1 MRRPSLR
8 SAAAVGDSAGT
19 VPPSR
24 PRPPACTDAGGA
36 VALRRVPPAQSARTA
51 HAGAACLVA
60 DIASRVHRTRSVVHL
75 RTLTPA
81 RSRSYLP
88 VMTPTLAQLRYL
100 VAVADCRSITSAAAS
115 VFVAQSALS
124 RAVQAMERDLGVD
137 LLARRGR
144 GVELTPEGARV
155 VRLAR
160 TVLDAVEAIDDI
172 GTAHGNTAR
181 TTLNLVTTP
190 TLALDLASDL
200 VPAYS
205 ARHPGVDVHLQQYD
219 GREALVQSV
228 TDGRAELALVD
239 LPVDKELSTHYIQER
254 EVVLI
259 SPLGCGLPDPMPL
272 RALDGLPMVL
282 PTPGTGRR
290 TEMEAMFSCLGV
302 RPVPSLEVDERL
314 AWVTGVTDGRGS
326 LIWYRDV
333 VLRAFGDRA
342 EIRSFTPPLLR
353 PVGIAHARRPL
364 SRAARAFIA
373 HARHNAPVREPAR

>member
-1 MRRPSLR
+1 
-8 SAAAVGDSAGT
+8 
-19 VPPSR
+19 
-24 PRPPACTDAGGA
+24 
-36 VALRRVPPAQSARTA
+36 
-51 HAGAACLVA
+51 
-60 DIASRVHRTRSVVHL
+60 
-75 RTLTPA
+75 
-81 RSRSYLP
+81 
-88 VMTPTLAQLRYL
+88 MTPTLAQLRYL
-100 VAVADCRSITSAAAS
+100 VAVADCRSITGAAAS

-144 GVELTPEGARV
+144 GVDLTPEGARV

-172 GTAHGNTAR
+172 GAPHGLGAR
-181 TTLNLVTTP
+181 AALSVVTTP

-200 VPAYS
+200 VHTFTE
-205 ARHPGVDVHLQQYD
+205 RHPGLDVRLHQYD
-219 GREALVQSV
+219 SREAVVQELNQ
-228 TDGRAELALVD
+228 GRAELALVD
-239 LPVDKELSTHYIQER
+239 LPLDKELSTHYIQER

-259 SPLGCGLPDPMPL
+259 SPAGSALPDPLPF

-302 RPVPSLEVDERL
+302 RPVPCLEVDERL
-314 AWVTGVTDGRGS
+314 GWVTGVTDGRGS

-333 VLRAFGDRA
+333 VARAFGSRA

-373 HARHNAPVREPAR
+373 HARHKAPIREPSR

>member
-1 MRRPSLR
+1 
-8 SAAAVGDSAGT
+8 
-19 VPPSR
+19 
-24 PRPPACTDAGGA
+24 
-36 VALRRVPPAQSARTA
+36 
-51 HAGAACLVA
+51 
-60 DIASRVHRTRSVVHL
+60 
-75 RTLTPA
+75 
-81 RSRSYLP
+81 
-88 VMTPTLAQLRYL
+88 MTPTLAQLRYL
-100 VAVADCRSITSAAAS
+100 VAVADCRSITGAAAS

-144 GVELTPEGARV
+144 GVDLTPEGARV

-172 GTAHGNTAR
+172 GTPHGLGAR
-181 TTLNLVTTP
+181 AALAVVTTP

-200 VPAYS
+200 VHTFTE
-205 ARHPGVDVHLQQYD
+205 RHPGLDVRLHQYD
-219 GREALVQSV
+219 SREAVVQEL
-228 TDGRAELALVD
+228 TQGRAELALVD
-239 LPVDKELSTHYIQER
+239 LPLDGELSTHHIQER

-259 SPLGCGLPDPMPL
+259 SPVGSALPDPLPF

-302 RPVPSLEVDERL
+302 RPVPCLEVDERL
-314 AWVTGVTDGRGS
+314 GWVTGVTDGRGS

-333 VLRAFGDRA
+333 VARAFGSRA

-373 HARHNAPVREPAR
+373 HARHKAPVREPSR

>member
-1 MRRPSLR
+1 
-8 SAAAVGDSAGT
+8 
-19 VPPSR
+19 
-24 PRPPACTDAGGA
+24 
-36 VALRRVPPAQSARTA
+36 
-51 HAGAACLVA
+51 
-60 DIASRVHRTRSVVHL
+60 
-75 RTLTPA
+75 
-81 RSRSYLP
+81 
-88 VMTPTLAQLRYL
+88 MTPTLAQLRYL
-100 VAVADCRSITSAAAS
+100 VAVADCRSITGAAAS

-144 GVELTPEGARV
+144 GVDLTPEGARV

-172 GTAHGNTAR
+172 GTPHGLGAR
-181 TTLNLVTTP
+181 AALSMVTTP
-190 TLALDLASDL
+190 TLALDLASEL
-200 VPAYS
+200 VHTFTE
-205 ARHPGVDVHLQQYD
+205 RHPGLDVRLHQYD
-219 GREALVQSV
+219 SREALIQEL
-228 TDGRAELALVD
+228 TQGRAELALVD
-239 LPVDKELSTHYIQER
+239 LPLDGELSTHHIQER

-259 SPLGCGLPDPMPL
+259 SPVGSALPDPLPF

-302 RPVPSLEVDERL
+302 RPVPCLEVDERL
-314 AWVTGVTDGRGS
+314 GWVTGVTDGRGS

-333 VLRAFGDRA
+333 VARAFGSRA

-373 HARHNAPVREPAR
+373 HARHKAPVREPSR